1 MLQLSREG
9 TLQSRMPQPGSGK
22 RTKAISMDREEVWKS
37 RSKGLTHES
46 SSTTP
51 LICTLRDARRGM
63 YVPVT
68 IGKLHVHL
76 LIDTGAM
83 VTILSNSLYK
93 QIQRTNQLSPTNI
106 RLKQA
111 DGAEVTVYGTVFLT
125 MKIGLSQLQ
134 TSLVVADIQNDGIL
148 GMDVLL
154 RTGSVIHCDRFEV
167 LLNGE
172 TIRCADAA
180 SETLMSRC
188 VNHTS
193 AIEHQVPNFLH
204 QLLEKSKENTNI
216 SDYPKIEKL
225 LSDYQDVFSQGD
237 HDIGRTDKV
246 THGIHTTC
254 PAPIRQRPRRSPI
267 GQREEVEK
275 QIQDMLDRGIIKPSA
290 SPWSSPVV
298 LVSKKDGSKRFC
310 VDYRALNK
318 HTVKDSFPLPRIDE
332 SLDYLAGAKY
342 FCTLDL
348 AAGYWQVPL
357 DEDAKLKSAFVVPGG
372 LFQFEVMP
380 FGLCNAPSTFE
391 RLMEA
396 IFRGLQWKTLLIYL
410 DDVIVFG
417 STVEEVIE
425 RLEAVLV
432 RLRDAKLKL
441 KPKKCHLFQTEVL
454 YLGHVVSSNGISTD
468 PAKTDSVRNWPT
480 PTNPTDIRSFLGL
493 ASYYRRFVKK
503 FSDVVKPLTALTQKN
518 QPFVWTPE
526 CETAFQ
532 TMKERLTT
540 SPILAYPQ
548 IGVPFVLDTDASN
561 YGIGAVLSQ
570 EKEGKEVVVAYASRT
585 LSKVEQNYCVTRR
598 ELLAI
603 VVFLKHFRHY
613 LYGHDVLVR
622 TDHGAL
628 RWLMNFKNPEGQV
641 ARWLE
646 VISQYR
652 LTLEHRPGRVHSN
665 ADGLSRRPC
674 SQCGRLDDLCNNKQ

>member
-1 MLQLSREG
+1 
-9 TLQSRMPQPGSGK
+9 
-22 RTKAISMDREEVWKS
+22 MDREEVWKS

-51 LICTLRDARRGM
+51 LVCTLSDARRGM

-134 TSLVVADIQNDGIL
+134 TSVVVADIQNDGIL

-154 RTGSVIHCDRFEV
+154 QTGSVIHCDRFEV

-172 TIRCADAA
+172 IIRCADSAG
-180 SETLMSRC
+180 ETLMSQR

-193 AIEHQVPNFLH
+193 AIEHPVPNFLH

-237 HDIGRTDKV
+237 HDIGRTNKV

-674 SQCGRLDDLCNNKQ
+674 SQCGRLDDLCNDKQ